1 MSSESNRATTYPYTP
16 GFYSGDRPE
25 IVTSRFQYED
35 SYTLERSLA
44 TGGYEGLKAALA
56 KPAPD
61 IHDEVKKAT
70 VLGRGG
76 AGFPAGTKWGLTPP
90 GVFPR
95 YLVVNGDESEPGT
108 YKDRLL
114 MERDPHQLIEGC
126 LIACYAAGLSQ
137 CFLYIRGEMALAQE
151 RVATAL
157 NEAYAAGYVGRNIL
171 GSSFSVDIVLHWGAG
186 AYVVGEE
193 TALIESLEGN
203 RGMPRL
209 KPPFFPAAIGLYG
222 KPTIVNNVETLAN
235 LPWLMVNGADAYLG
249 IGTAT
254 SPGTRMVAISGH
266 VNRPGVFEIV
276 NGTTTF
282 RDLIYGDEFCQGIRN
297 GNELKA
303 FVPGGGSAPWFIADQ
318 LDLPFEGRLVGAAG
332 SMLGSGA
339 IMVMDD
345 TTDIPAAA
353 LTLTRFYAHESCGKC
368 TPCREGG
375 TWLMRIL
382 ERVVAGKGTARDLD
396 QLYEV
401 GEIICPGAFPHAAS
415 TALDIPAVPF
425 PYKMTTIC
433 FVGPSAYAPVHSALT
448 LFRDEFEAKL
458 MKRVFIPVSSA
469 PALADA
475 AAVPAGA
482 H

>member
-1 MSSESNRATTYPYTP
+1 MSAGGTNSFAP
-16 GFYSGDRPE
+16 GFYEGERPR
-25 IVTSRFQYED
+25 IVTSRFGLED
-35 SYTLERSLA
+35 SHTLARYLA
-44 TGGYEGLKAALA
+44 TGGYEGLRRTLGR
-56 KPAPD
+56 PAN
-61 IHDEVKKAT
+61 EVHEEVRSAT

-76 AGFPAGTKWGLTPP
+76 AGFPAGTKWGLTPQD
-90 GVFPR
+90 VWPR

-157 NEAYAAGYVGRNIL
+157 NDAYTAGYVGRNIL

-209 KPPFFPAAIGLYG
+209 KPPYFPAAIGLYG
-222 KPTIVNNVETLAN
+222 QPTIVNNVETLAN
-235 LPWLMVNGADAYLG
+235 LPWLMVNGAEAYTA
-249 IGTAT
+249 IGTPT
-254 SPGTRMVAISGH
+254 SPGTRMVAVSGH
-266 VNRPGVFEIV
+266 VRRPGVYEIV

-282 RDLIYGDEFCQGIRN
+282 RDLLFGEEFCGGMRD
-297 GNELKA
+297 GRTLKA
-303 FVPGGGSAPWFIADQ
+303 FVPGGGSAPWFLPDQ
-318 LDLPFEGRLVGAAG
+318 LDLPFEASQVGPAG

-339 IMVMDD
+339 VMVMDD
-345 TTDIPAAA
+345 TTDIPKAA

-375 TWLMRIL
+375 TWLERIL
-382 ERVVAGKGTARDLD
+382 SRIVDGKGTDADLD
-396 QLYEV
+396 QLMEV
-401 GEIICPGAFPHAAS
+401 GQSICPGAFPHAS
-415 TALDIPAVPF
+415 SDRLGISAVPF
-425 PYKMTTIC
+425 PYRMNTIC
-433 FVGPSAYAPVHSALT
+433 FVGPSAFAPVHSALT
-448 LFRDEFEAKL
+448 LFREEFEA
-458 MKRVFIPVSSA
+458 RVTRRIHIPVTA
-469 PALADA
+469 
-475 AAVPAGA
+475 AGA
-482 H
+482 AQ

>member
-1 MSSESNRATTYPYTP
+1 MATKH
-16 GFYSGDRPE
+16 SRLRSPE
-25 IVTSRFQYED
+25 
-35 SYTLERSLA
+35 
-44 TGGYEGLKAALA
+44 
-56 KPAPD
+56 PPPD
-61 IHDEVKKAT
+61 VHEEVKNAT

-90 GVFPR
+90 GVLPR

-157 NEAYAAGYVGRNIL
+157 NEAYAAGYIGKNIL
-171 GSSFSVDIVLHWGAG
+171 GSNFSVDIVLHWGAG

-235 LPWLMVNGADAYLG
+235 LPWLMLNGAEAYTA
-249 IGTAT
+249 IGTPT
-254 SPGTRMVAISGH
+254 SPGTRMVAVSGH
-266 VNRPGVFEIV
+266 VKRPGVFEIV

-282 RDLIYGDEFCQGIRN
+282 RDLIYGDEFCQGIRDD
-297 GNELKA
+297 NELKA

-318 LDLPFEGRLVGAAG
+318 LDLPVRGQAGRRRRVDAR
-332 SMLGSGA
+332 LGRGHGDGRDHRHPRAQPSRSLA
-339 IMVMDD
+339 
-345 TTDIPAAA
+345 
-353 LTLTRFYAHESCGKC
+353 S
-368 TPCREGG
+368 TPTNR
-375 TWLMRIL
+375 
-382 ERVVAGKGTARDLD
+382 
-396 QLYEV
+396 
-401 GEIICPGAFPHAAS
+401 AAS
-415 TALDIPAVPF
+415 A
-425 PYKMTTIC
+425 
-433 FVGPSAYAPVHSALT
+433 
-448 LFRDEFEAKL
+448 R
-458 MKRVFIPVSSA
+458 R
-469 PALADA
+469 A
-475 AAVPAGA
+475 ARAA
-482 H
+482 HG

>member
-1 MSSESNRATTYPYTP
+1 MANATTYPWTP
-16 GFYSGDRPE
+16 GFYAGDRPR
-25 IVTSRFQYED
+25 IVTSRFEYED
-35 SYTLERSLA
+35 SHTLTRYLA
-44 TGGYEGLKAALA
+44 TEGYEGLKAALA

-61 IHDEVKKAT
+61 VHEEVKNAT

-137 CFLYIRGEMALAQE
+137 CFLYIRGEMPDAHE
-151 RVATAL
+151 RVGTAL
-157 NEAYAAGYVGRNIL
+157 NEAYAAGYVGKNIL
-171 GSSFSVDIVLHWGAG
+171 GTNFSVDIVLHWGAG

-209 KPPFFPAAIGLYG
+209 KPPYFPAAIGLYG
-222 KPTIVNNVETLAN
+222 QPTIVNNVETLAN
-235 LPWLMVNGADAYLG
+235 LPWLLRNGAEEYLK
-249 IGTAT
+249 IGTPT
-254 SPGTRMVAISGH
+254 SPGTRMEAISGH
-266 VNRPGVFEIV
+266 VNRPGVFEVI
-276 NGTTTF
+276 NGTTTY
-282 RDLIYGDEFCQGIRN
+282 RDLIYGEEFSNGIRD
-297 GNELKA
+297 GHELKA
-303 FVPGGGSAPWFIADQ
+303 FVPGGGSAPWFVADQ
-318 LDLPFEGRLVGAAG
+318 LDLPLEGRLVGAAG
-332 SMLGSGA
+332 SMVGSGA
-339 IMVMDD
+339 VMVMDE
-345 TTDIPAAA
+345 TTDIPKAA

-375 TWLMRIL
+375 TWLSRIL
-382 ERVVAGKGTARDLD
+382 ERVCAGRGTMRDLD
-396 QLYEV
+396 QLIEV
-401 GEIICPGAFPHAAS
+401 GETICPGAFPHAS
-415 TALDIPAVPF
+415 SERLGLEAVPF

-448 LFRDEFEAKL
+448 LFRDEFEAKIV
-458 MKRVFIPVSSA
+458 KRTSIPVSAAPIDVEPIGA
-469 PALADA
+469 PA
-475 AAVPAGA
+475 
-482 H
+482 